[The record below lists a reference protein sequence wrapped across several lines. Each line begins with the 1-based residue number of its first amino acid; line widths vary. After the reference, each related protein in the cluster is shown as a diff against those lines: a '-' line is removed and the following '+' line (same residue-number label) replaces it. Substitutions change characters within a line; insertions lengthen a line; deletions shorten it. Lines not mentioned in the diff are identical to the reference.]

1 MHITVKQGIDNCY
14 LAHQY
19 EHPGYEEDRC
29 AGLRTGNGGGEPIDK
44 CKECALYYGNR
55 EIQEVLR
62 NEMVQCNEHVVFRH
76 G

>member
-14 LAHQY
+14 LAHRY

-29 AGLRTGNGGGEPIDK
+29 AGLRTLDGNGEPIDE

-55 EIQEVLR
+55 FGKAD
-62 NEMVQCNEHVVFRH
+62 C
-76 G
+76 

>member
-29 AGLRTGNGGGEPIDK
+29 AGLHE
-44 CKECALYYGNR
+44 
-55 EIQEVLR
+55 QET
-62 NEMVQCNEHVVFRH
+62 EEESQ
-76 G
+76 

>member
-29 AGLRTGNGGGEPIDK
+29 AGLRTGNGEGEPIDN
-44 CKECALYYGNR
+44 CKETGRQDRICRKINGR
-55 EIQEVLR
+55 KT
-62 NEMVQCNEHVVFRH
+62 
-76 G
+76 GG

>member
-19 EHPGYEEDRC
+19 EHPGYEDDRC
-29 AGLRTGNGGGEPIDK
+29 AGLRTGNGRGEPIDK

>member
-14 LAHQY
+14 LVHQY

-29 AGLRTGNGGGEPIDK
+29 AGLRTGNGEGEPIDK

-62 NEMVQCNEHVVFRH
+62 DEMVQCNEYVVL
-76 G
+76 

>member
-14 LAHQY
+14 LAYQY

-29 AGLRTGNGGGEPIDK
+29 AGLRTLNGDGEPIDK

-55 EIQEVLR
+55 FEKQIIK
-62 NEMVQCNEHVVFRH
+62 
-76 G
+76 